1 MVKISQIIS
10 SSIDKGRRILKILR
24 LGKDDIQ
31 TSFESMPYGID
42 SVPVKDLIAIQM
54 ETGERGKTVIVGY
67 INKNQI
73 ADVGELKIFA
83 TNAQGAEQGF
93 IHLKNNG
100 VITANGTAIELN
112 GNVDNVVKFIP
123 LDSGLQ
129 AQTTAINVEL
139 VKIAVGLNAIV
150 PGSYVHT
157 PVTVNITGSKVAT
170 VKVP

>member
-100 VITANGTAIELN
+100 V
-112 GNVDNVVKFIP
+112 VKFIP